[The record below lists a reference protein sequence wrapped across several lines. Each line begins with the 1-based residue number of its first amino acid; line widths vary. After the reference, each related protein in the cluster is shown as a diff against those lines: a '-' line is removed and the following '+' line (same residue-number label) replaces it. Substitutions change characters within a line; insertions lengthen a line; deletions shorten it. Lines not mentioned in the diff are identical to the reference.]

1 MFKRL
6 KDRSR
11 MTNDRFLEEE
21 FEGVK
26 EDAVSSS
33 EIYEDVL

>member
-1 MFKRL
+1 
-6 KDRSR
+6 

-21 FEGVK
+21 FEGWVK